1 MDTPTIRAAISAD
14 PALRALVPDTNAIAA
29 RLSAGRVRFKPTLVG
44 VGSVLSALGLEVGG
58 ALCDV
63 LQATPAYRH
72 VWPLLRDHNLR
83 IDDPQV
89 RAGLQMLVGMQLS
102 PTVKFSLA
110 HAEALLALGQ
120 EPDPVDEL
128 AVRRA
133 VYLDDGTIFWGAAP

>member
-1 MDTPTIRAAISAD
+1 MDTATIRAAISAD
-14 PALRALVPDTNAIAA
+14 PALRALVPDTHAIAA
-29 RLSAGRVRFKPTLVG
+29 RLSVGRVRFKPTLVG
-44 VGSVLSALGLEVGG
+44 VGSVLSVLGLEVGS

-63 LQATPAYRH
+63 LQSTPAYRH

-102 PTVKFSLA
+102 PTVKFGIA

-133 VYLDDGTIFWGAAP
+133 VYLDDGTIFWGPV